1 MAKIDSDDYYQVLGV
16 ARSATTAEIGKA
28 YKKLAVK
35 YHPDKNPENKEEAES
50 NFKKVSEAYEC
61 LSNEEK
67 RRTYDQFGK
76 QGLGGAGGGGGFT
89 RGNADE
95 IFAQFFGGQDPFS
108 MFFGGAEGMPGMA
121 GGRGGPN
128 VAFSFQQMPGG
139 GGGGM
144 GGMGGLPP
152 GFAGMMGGMPG
163 MMGGMPGM
171 GGMGGMGGMP
181 GMMPGMGGGGG
192 RGTRRRRETP
202 DVVPA
207 ETAVA
212 VRGLRQ
218 AAQHNGKRGVVRDYD
233 DAAQR
238 YTVQL
243 DDGEVLAIK
252 FDNVLQ
258 LVDAEVTGTS
268 RDEYN
273 GKSCRVT
280 GFDAEQL
287 RYTCDLGGGK
297 VLGLALDKVIL
308 PAGARCRVVGLTSAS
323 GSKWNDHIG
332 KVVEYDRVAGRY
344 LLQLGGGNQ
353 LHIKPANA
361 RL

>member
-1 MAKIDSDDYYQVLGV
+1 MS
-16 ARSATTAEIGKA
+16 
-28 YKKLAVK
+28 
-35 YHPDKNPENKEEAES
+35 
-50 NFKKVSEAYEC
+50 
-61 LSNEEK
+61 K
-67 RRTYDQFGK
+67 RRKITQSLLTNHPTTQPF
-76 QGLGGAGGGGGFT
+76 QPT
-89 RGNADE
+89 
-95 IFAQFFGGQDPFS
+95 DPRLSKWWFS
-108 MFFGGAEGMPGMA
+108 
-121 GGRGGPN
+121 
-128 VAFSFQQMPGG
+128 
-139 GGGGM
+139 
-144 GGMGGLPP
+144 
-152 GFAGMMGGMPG
+152 
-163 MMGGMPGM
+163 
-171 GGMGGMGGMP
+171 
-181 GMMPGMGGGGG
+181 
-192 RGTRRRRETP
+192 
-202 DVVPA
+202 
-207 ETAVA
+207 
-212 VRGLRQ
+212 
-218 AAQHNGKRGVVRDYD
+218 
-233 DAAQR
+233 

>member
-1 MAKIDSDDYYQVLGV
+1 
-16 ARSATTAEIGKA
+16 
-28 YKKLAVK
+28 
-35 YHPDKNPENKEEAES
+35 
-50 NFKKVSEAYEC
+50 
-61 LSNEEK
+61 
-67 RRTYDQFGK
+67 
-76 QGLGGAGGGGGFT
+76 
-89 RGNADE
+89 
-95 IFAQFFGGQDPFS
+95 
-108 MFFGGAEGMPGMA
+108 MA

-171 GGMGGMGGMP
+171 GGMGGMP
-181 GMMPGMGGGGG
+181 GMMPGMGGGGGGG

-273 GKSCRVT
+273 GSRAASPDSTPSIEVHLRPRRRQGARPRARQGDPPRRRARASSASPPPPGPSGTTTSQGRRVRSR
-280 GFDAEQL
+280 GWPLPPPARRRQPAPHQARECEVMRPSASVYGRQGVSPGRAHKL
-287 RYTCDLGGGK
+287 RAAHNLFRK
-297 VLGLALDKVIL
+297 VLRGFGSREPAARALS
-308 PAGARCRVVGLTSAS
+308 PRRGGRAAAAWAARR
-323 GSKWNDHIG
+323 
-332 KVVEYDRVAGRY
+332 RGRS
-344 LLQLGGGNQ
+344 
-353 LHIKPANA
+353 
-361 RL
+361 RR

>member
-1 MAKIDSDDYYQVLGV
+1 M
-16 ARSATTAEIGKA
+16 TTAELLVLPPDGTSVLGA
-28 YKKLAVK
+28 SAEAVGEGDAVIEVGE
-35 YHPDKNPENKEEAES
+35 PTP
-50 NFKKVSEAYEC
+50 
-61 LSNEEK
+61 
-67 RRTYDQFGK
+67 
-76 QGLGGAGGGGGFT
+76 AGGSGGYT
-89 RGNADE
+89 S
-95 IFAQFFGGQDPFS
+95 IPLS
-108 MFFGGAEGMPGMA
+108 ST
-121 GGRGGPN
+121 GRG
-128 VAFSFQQMPGG
+128 
-139 GGGGM
+139 
-144 GGMGGLPP
+144 
-152 GFAGMMGGMPG
+152 
-163 MMGGMPGM
+163 
-171 GGMGGMGGMP
+171 
-181 GMMPGMGGGGG
+181 
-192 RGTRRRRETP
+192 R
-202 DVVPA
+202 
-207 ETAVA
+207 
-212 VRGLRQ
+212 VR
-218 AAQHNGKRGVVRDYD
+218 V
-233 DAAQR
+233 
-238 YTVQL
+238 TVQL

-308 PAGARCRVVGLTSAS
+308 PAGARARVVGLTSAS

>member
-1 MAKIDSDDYYQVLGV
+1 M
-16 ARSATTAEIGKA
+16 
-28 YKKLAVK
+28 
-35 YHPDKNPENKEEAES
+35 
-50 NFKKVSEAYEC
+50 SEAYEC

-76 QGLGGAGGGGGFT
+76 QGLGGPGGGGGFT

-171 GGMGGMGGMP
+171 GGMGGMP
-181 GMMPGMGGGGG
+181 GMMPGMGGGGGGG

-308 PAGARCRVVGLTSAS
+308 PAGARARRRPHLRLRLQVERPHRQGRRVRSRGWPLPPPARRRQPAPHQARECEVMRPSAS
-323 GSKWNDHIG
+323 
-332 KVVEYDRVAGRY
+332 VYGRQGVSPGRAHK
-344 LLQLGGGNQ
+344 LR
-353 LHIKPANA
+353 A
-361 RL
+361 RAQFVP